1 MQYLLSEPVR
11 LETDTN
17 WRRIGA
23 MIGALVR
30 PSHARLH
37 LAILLL
43 VGLMGLSSTAGFFY
57 GQREQA
63 LRARAE
69 ASAARLGTLA
79 SALSEAEDGLRG
91 YVFTGR
97 LDDLRQYLAASGA
110 ARAGIDAV
118 PEAGRIVDVLDMWEN
133 VAAHAQHGAEA
144 AALLAANDTAAT
156 TAPLRARLAER
167 RAAAMRDASAIAR
180 RIARLQT
187 GIMAIDLLG
196 ALLAIAA
203 MLRTFRHSGREAQAR
218 EAAMT
223 ASIRLHEQ
231 LAQLFRM
238 TEMLQS
244 VTTREDASLVLR
256 VTAERLLPGL
266 AGRMHLLDDA
276 HGRLQEVVNW
286 GEIGA
291 PASEGVSASCC
302 WALRGGK
309 PYLNGLR
316 AGGLRCA
323 HIGED
328 ASTLEIPMLVGG
340 EVFGLLEIVSTEVD
354 GEWRLREAQALA
366 SALADS
372 MALALSSM
380 ALREKLHHQA
390 LRDGLTGLYNR
401 RFLDE
406 VLERLALDAQRRK
419 VPLAAIMIDLDHF
432 KKLNDQHGHAM
443 GDRVLRDAAAAIVA
457 CLRATDLA
465 CRYGGEELLVLLP
478 DCALEMA
485 LTKAEQI
492 RGKIAELSLGTER
505 PAVSASLGVAAI
517 PETSVRTNDLLAS
530 ADAALYVAKQQ
541 GRNRV
546 AAAAIRPAAQRIS
559 LREMS

>member
-1 MQYLLSEPVR
+1 MDTGPRWCRLRATLAALLH
-11 LETDTN
+11 
-17 WRRIGA
+17 
-23 MIGALVR
+23 
-30 PSHARLH
+30 PSYGRLH

-43 VGLMGLSSTAGFFY
+43 VGLMGLSSTLGFLY
-57 GQREQA
+57 GQREQGLLEHA
-63 LRARAE
+63 QAR
-69 ASAARLGTLA
+69 AARLGTLA

-91 YVFTGR
+91 YLLAGHLT
-97 LDDLRQYLAASGA
+97 DLRQYLAASDIVRADIA
-110 ARAGIDAV
+110 AAPGIA
-118 PEAGRIVDVLDMWEN
+118 DVLALWER
-133 VAAHAQHGAEA
+133 VAALAQARQGGEA
-144 AALLAANDTAAT
+144 TVLLAANDAAM
-156 TAPLRARLAER
+156 APLRATLAAH
-167 RAAAMRDASAIAR
+167 RAAAARDASAAAR
-180 RIARLQT
+180 LIVRLQT
-187 GIMAIDLLG
+187 GVMAIDLLG

-203 MLRTFRHSGREAQAR
+203 MLRAFRHSRREAEAR

-244 VTTREDASLVLR
+244 ATTREDACLVLR
-256 VTAERLLPGL
+256 ATAERLLPGL
-266 AGRMHLLDDA
+266 AGRMHLLDGA
-276 HGRLQEVVNW
+276 QGRLQEAVGW
-286 GEIGA
+286 GEIEA
-291 PASEGVSASCC
+291 PVGEGVSAACC
-302 WALRGGK
+302 WAMRSGK

-316 AGGLRCA
+316 MGGLRCT

-340 EVFGLLEIVSTEVD
+340 EIFGLLEIVSIDAD

-443 GDRVLRDAAAAIVA
+443 GDRVLRDTAAAIVG

-485 LTKAEQI
+485 VTKAEQI
-492 RGKIAELSLGTER
+492 RGKIAELSLGSER
-505 PAVSASLGVAAI
+505 PPISASLGVAAI
-517 PETSVRTNDLLAS
+517 PETSVRVNDLLAG

-546 AAAAIRPAAQRIS
+546 AAAATRPPAQRIS